1 MAAYSHQEV
10 WKGNGEELANS
21 EQTGSGWI
29 HTSEELEWITE
40 REELRLKTGINK
52 KRKHSGKHAE
62 HLIKQQRFD
71 DSHVH
76 LCSTKNVCLWQM
88 HTQTHTTCVCV
99 SPYFCRSGII
109 TDRIREKRENGE

>member
-10 WKGNGEELANS
+10 WKGNGEELASS

-29 HTSEELEWITE
+29 HTNEELEWITE

-76 LCSTKNVCLWQM
+76 LCSTKKCLPVTNVHTDTHHLCL
-88 HTQTHTTCVCV
+88 CVNW
-99 SPYFCRSGII
+99 FL
-109 TDRIREKRENGE
+109 